1 MPILNDGFRVWGCQT
16 IITVGLHSVAVGIN
30 LTAATLAVRTVTQQ
44 SLSKRLVAQRT
55 SVTLTATNAIATQ
68 AAAAAAAAALRRQI
82 VCYVSIASSRRFSF
96 AVSFSFNLSK
106 RQQLARPK
114 IVCS

>member
-68 AAAAAAAAALRRQI
+68 AAAAAAALRRQI